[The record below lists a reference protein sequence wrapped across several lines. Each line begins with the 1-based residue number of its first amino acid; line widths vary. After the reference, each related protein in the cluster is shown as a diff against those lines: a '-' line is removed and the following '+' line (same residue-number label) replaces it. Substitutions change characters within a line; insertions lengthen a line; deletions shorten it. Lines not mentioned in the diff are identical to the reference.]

1 MPYLENVTL
10 PNGNTYDFHD
20 ARVDNLS
27 GFTKYLG
34 KTTTALTD
42 GSTTNPITIN
52 GESVTAEA
60 GDITLYGNGEF
71 IFDGTAWAAF
81 GDLGALGALAYKDTV
96 AVSTVATGSVSAPT
110 ISVAQAGATASVTGV
125 TNVGSMPTFTV
136 QNETLVISAG
146 AVPTLDSPVTVKTG
160 DATYSASQPTFTGT
174 AASGTVTYTP

>member
-1 MPYLENVTL
+1 MPYIENVTL
-10 PNGNTYDFHD
+10 PSGNTYDLHD
-20 ARVDNLS
+20 ARVDNLE

-52 GESVTAEA
+52 GESVTAVA

-96 AVSTVATGSVSAPT
+96 AVSTVATGSVSAPG
-110 ISVAQAGATASVTGV
+110 ISVKTAGATTSITGV
-125 TNVGSMPTFTV
+125 TNAGSMPTFTV
-136 QNETLVISAG
+136 QGETLIISAG
-146 AVPTLDSPVTVKTG
+146 AVPTLASAVNVKTG
-160 DATYSASQPTFTGT
+160 DAEYEATAPTFTGT